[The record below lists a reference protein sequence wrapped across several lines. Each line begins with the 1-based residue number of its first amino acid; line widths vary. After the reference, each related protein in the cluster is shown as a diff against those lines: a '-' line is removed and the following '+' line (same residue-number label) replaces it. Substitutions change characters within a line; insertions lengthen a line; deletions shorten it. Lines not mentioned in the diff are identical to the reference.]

1 MPYYPVLQAPFAQG
15 LTTLANFPPNNWEL
29 KSSDKFVNVSWA
41 IEGSWNT
48 KNLGLLAAGKFL
60 SFTEGDLKKIIPEDA
75 FPFLSLTSQNLP
87 NRSSNL
93 PSLTDKTS
101 ILPMSR
107 ATIGLKTK
115 NSHVSYQGEINH
127 FPAPASLLSFCPLI
141 QIGDEIKN
149 YLLFLNLESS
159 AVLRFSEIE
168 IFDSKTLELRYKTKV
183 ENNRLNV
190 ISLDGLSFNLNSLPL
205 VVCRE
210 MSGIPLFY
218 STSLDG
224 NFLSLEHTHPPA
236 SFVVHGRRWD
246 AQKILKKK
254 WLTRLL

>member
-1 MPYYPVLQAPFAQG
+1 LPYYPILKAPFAKG
-15 LTTLANFPPNNWEL
+15 FTTLANFPPNNWEI

-41 IEGSWNT
+41 SGGVWNT
-48 KNLGLLAAGKFL
+48 KNLGLLGAGKFR
-60 SFTEGDLKKIIPEDA
+60 SFTEGDLKKIVPEDA
-75 FPFLSLTSQNLP
+75 FPLLSLTSQNLP
-87 NRSSNL
+87 NKSSNL

-101 ILPMSR
+101 ILPISR

-115 NSHVSYQGEINH
+115 NFHVSYQGEINQ

-149 YLLFLNLESS
+149 YLLFLNLEKS

-183 ENNRLNV
+183 ENNRLTV

-236 SFVVHGRRWD
+236 SFVIHGRRLD
-246 AQKILKKK
+246 AQKILKQK
-254 WLTRLL
+254 WLAKLL